1 MRYPTLLVLALSSL
15 ALVSCAPKKSAD
27 ATAPAALPTITA
39 RVATMKPLPGFVPLY
54 WDERAGKLWIEIAKF
69 DADFLYVTSLPAGLG
84 SNDIGLDRGQL
95 GRERV
100 VRFQRSGNKVLLVQP
115 NLAFRASG
123 TDAEKRAV
131 ADSFAQSVVG
141 GFEVAAEEGG
151 RVLVDGTAF
160 FLRDAHDVIGA
171 LKRAKQGAYTLD
183 EKRSAF
189 FLPNVKAFPRNSEI
203 EVTLTFTGIE
213 PGQWVRD
220 VAPDPTALTVRT
232 RHSFVEL
239 PGPGYTPR
247 TFDPRGGFFPTS
259 YADYSAPLGEG
270 VQRRFITRHR
280 LQKKNSGAGP
290 SEPVQPIVYYLD
302 PATPEPIRT
311 ALFEGAKWWA
321 QAFEAAGFINAYRVE
336 MLPEDADPMDVRYN
350 TIQWVHRATRG
361 WSYGSAVTDPRTGE
375 IIKGH
380 VTLGSLRVRQ
390 DYLIAEGL
398 LAPYETGKPASPEM
412 AKMAL
417 ARLSQL
423 SAHEVGHTLGLSH
436 NYIASAQGRASV
448 MDYPHPLALLR
459 EDGTISLENAY
470 ATGIGEWDK
479 VAIAWGYS
487 ELPGGEGD
495 SAALA
500 RILDD
505 ARARGLTYLTDQDAR
520 PLGSSHPQTH
530 LWDNGANAIDE
541 FQRLLRVRAAALARF
556 GENAIP
562 PGRPL
567 ATLEETLVPLY
578 LMHRYQLEAVAK
590 SVAGV
595 NYTYAMRGDGQVP
608 LTPLAPAEQRRA
620 LDTLLAA
627 LQPQVLQLPESVL
640 RTIPPRPEGYDRH
653 RELFANRT
661 AEIFDALAPAEALA
675 QMTFSALFEP
685 GRAARLVEQSARDP
699 RQPSLDEVIE
709 SALNATWFQPAGPD
723 YLGEIQRSVN
733 GVMLAQLLALAAE
746 PSTTAQVRAVA
757 TARLMALRER
767 LGRDAG
773 ATAHPAQQAHLLYGA
788 RLIGQFLE
796 NPKDFVAP
804 RVPSPPPGQPIGM
817 ACEH

>member
-1 MRYPTLLVLALSSL
+1 MRHPTPFVLVLSLL
-15 ALVSCAPKKSAD
+15 ALTACAPKKSAE
-27 ATAPAALPTITA
+27 APSAPASLAA
-39 RVATMKPLPGFVPLY
+39 KVAGMKALPGFIPLY
-54 WDERAGKLWIEIAKF
+54 WEEKAGKLWIDVARF

-123 TDAEKRAV
+123 SDAEKRAV
-131 ADSFAQSVVG
+131 AESFAQSVIG

-160 FLRDAHDVIGA
+160 FLRDAHDVVGA
-171 LKRAKQGAYTLD
+171 LKRAKQGTYALD

-189 FLPNVKAFPRNSEI
+189 HLPNVKAFPRNTEV
-203 EVTLTFTGIE
+203 EVTLTFAGTE

-220 VAPDPTALTVRT
+220 VAPEPTALTVRT

-247 TFDPRGGFFPTS
+247 AYDPRGGFFPVG

-270 VQRRFITRHR
+270 VRQRFINRHR
-280 LQKKNSGAGP
+280 LQKKNPGVAP
-290 SEPVQPIVYYLD
+290 SEPVKPIVYYLD
-302 PATPEPIRT
+302 PATPEPVRS
-311 ALFEGAKWWA
+311 ALLEGAKWWA

-398 LAPYETGKPASPEM
+398 LAPYGNGKAASPEM
-412 AKMAL
+412 ARMAL

-436 NYIASAQGRASV
+436 NYIASTADRASV
-448 MDYPHPLALLR
+448 MDYPHPVATLKD
-459 EDGTISLENAY
+459 DGTISLDGAY
-470 ATGIGEWDK
+470 AKGIGEWDK
-479 VAIAWGYS
+479 VTIAWGYT
-487 ELPGGEGD
+487 ELPGGEAD
-495 SAALA
+495 TAPLTK
-500 RILDD
+500 ILDD
-505 ARARGLTYLTDQDAR
+505 ARARGLIFLTDQDAR
-520 PLGSSHPQTH
+520 PLGSSHPQVH
-530 LWDNGANAIDE
+530 LWDNGVNAIDE
-541 FQRLLRVRAAALARF
+541 LQRLLRVRAAALARF

-562 PGRPL
+562 VGRPL

-578 LMHRYQLEAVAK
+578 LMHRYQLEAAAK
-590 SVAGV
+590 SIAGV
-595 NYTYAMRGDGQVP
+595 SYTYALRGDGQVP
-608 LTPLAPAEQRRA
+608 QVAVAPQEQRRA
-620 LDTLLAA
+620 IGTLLAA
-627 LQPQVLQLPESVL
+627 LQPQVLQLPESIL
-640 RTIPPRPEGYDRH
+640 RVIPPRPDGYERH

-661 AEIFDALAPAEALA
+661 AEVFDALAPAEALA
-675 QMTFSALFEP
+675 QMTFSAMFEP
-685 GRAARLVEQSARDP
+685 GRAARLVEQGARDA
-699 RQPSLDEVIE
+699 RQPGLDEVIE
-709 SALNATWFQPAGPD
+709 SALNATWFQPAGAD
-723 YLGEIQRSVN
+723 YPGEIQRSVN
-733 GVMLAQLLALAAE
+733 GVLLAQLLALAAE
-746 PSTTAQVRAVA
+746 PSTTVQVRAV
-757 TARLMALRER
+757 TTTRLMALRER
-767 LGRDAG
+767 LARDAG
-773 ATAHPAQQAHLLYGA
+773 LASNPAQQAHLLYGA
-788 RLIGQFLE
+788 RLIGQFLD

-804 RVPSPPPGQPIGM
+804 RVPAPPPGQPIGM